1 MFKKNTPFEE
11 YNIDKNLSF
20 EENFK
25 NYANFCTKE
34 RINYYFDNQDKCNI
48 NEKLKKYVY
57 DCIKIIQKHYYK
69 DTEVYII
76 EREFFKIINQA
87 LYGKLFQTTIGSSF
101 IYDYKFNLK
110 EMLSNLSVK
119 RLDFYEHYSIENF
132 CTETNNNIGYVFAA
146 VMFMNDNY
154 YYMILN
160 TLRHN
165 LDVLN
170 RKAVI

>member
-25 NYANFCTKE
+25 NYA
-34 RINYYFDNQDKCNI
+34 D
-48 NEKLKKYVY
+48 
-57 DCIKIIQKHYYK
+57 
-69 DTEVYII
+69 
-76 EREFFKIINQA
+76 
-87 LYGKLFQTTIGSSF
+87 
-101 IYDYKFNLK
+101 
-110 EMLSNLSVK
+110 
-119 RLDFYEHYSIENF
+119 F

-146 VMFMNDNY
+146 VMFINDNY